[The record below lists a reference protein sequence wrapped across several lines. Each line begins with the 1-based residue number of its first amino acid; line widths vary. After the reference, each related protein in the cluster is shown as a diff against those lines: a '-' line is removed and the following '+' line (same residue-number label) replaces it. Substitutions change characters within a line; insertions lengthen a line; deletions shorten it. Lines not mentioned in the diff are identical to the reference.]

1 MQTRPGAGR
10 NLGTRPPRLRRS
22 RQVGAALLL
31 ATMLFVPLVQPGWAD
46 DGPARQVEQPPPA
59 SGLSTLRS
67 AIQER
72 LSAAD
77 GQWSV
82 SIGVP
87 GVPEGTIALDAD
99 RRVLSASLFKLVL
112 LVEALRLHR
121 AGELALDERLVMTP
135 AALALLRPLP
145 STLRLGESMAATTA
159 LERMITVSSNTGAIL
174 IGQRVGWRRS
184 QETVARLG
192 LHATSMASQPT
203 TTAADMQRLLR
214 LIAGEPADPQL
225 LHPDDAATMRHLL
238 GQQRINDRVPPELHQ
253 AGLIAHKTGDLPRL
267 LHDAGLIAGPAGPIA
282 VVLMVTEFPD
292 RNGAVAAMH
301 DIYRA
306 IYQAAEAGILPAA
319 VIPRSGPLAPAA
331 PLPTAQPTSQP
342 APPAATAT
350 PAPTPAAQPVPS
362 ETPNPTETKQPAE
375 AAIPQPTTGAPQPAI
390 DPNVACCDPTCP

>member
-10 NLGTRPPRLRRS
+10 NLGTRPLRLRRS

-46 DGPARQVEQPPPA
+46 DGSAGQVEQPA
-59 SGLSTLRS
+59 LTSGLSALRS
-67 AIQER
+67 TIQQHVT
-72 LSAAD
+72 AAG

-82 SIGVP
+82 SVGVP
-87 GVPEGTIALDAD
+87 GAPEGTIALDAD

-135 AALALLRPLP
+135 AALALLQPLP
-145 STLRLGESMAATTA
+145 STLRLGESMAAATA

-184 QETVARLG
+184 QATVARLG

-225 LHPDDAATMRHLL
+225 LHPDDAATMRYLL

-253 AGLIAHKTGDLPRL
+253 AGLIAHKTGDLPQL
-267 LHDAGLIAGPAGPIA
+267 LHDAGLITGPGGPIA
-282 VVLMVTEFPD
+282 VVLMVTEFTD
-292 RNGAVAAMH
+292 RDSAIAAMR
-301 DIYRA
+301 DVYRA
-306 IYQAAEAGILPAA
+306 IYQAAAAGVFPAA
-319 VIPRSGPLAPAA
+319 VILSNASLAPAV
-331 PLPTAQPTSQP
+331 PIPTAQPASQ
-342 APPAATAT
+342 APPAAATAT
-350 PAPTPAAQPVPS
+350 PATQPVPS

-375 AAIPQPTTGAPQPAI
+375 AAIPRPTTGAPQPAI
-390 DPNVACCDPTCP
+390 DPNAACCDPTCP

>member
-10 NLGTRPPRLRRS
+10 NLGTRPLRLRRS

-46 DGPARQVEQPPPA
+46 DGSAGQVEQPA
-59 SGLSTLRS
+59 LTSGLSALRS
-67 AIQER
+67 TIQQHVT
-72 LSAAD
+72 AAG

-82 SIGVP
+82 SVGVP
-87 GVPEGTIALDAD
+87 GAPEGTIALDAD

-135 AALALLRPLP
+135 PALALLQPLP

-203 TTAADMQRLLR
+203 TTAADMQRLMR

-253 AGLIAHKTGDLPRL
+253 AGFIAHKTGDLPRL
-267 LHDAGLIAGPAGPIA
+267 VHDAGLINGPGGPIV
-282 VVLMVTEFPD
+282 VVLMATELHD
-292 RNGAVAAMH
+292 RNGAVAAMR

-319 VIPRSGPLAPAA
+319 AIPSSGPLAPAA
-331 PLPTAQPTSQP
+331 PLPTAQPASQ
-342 APPAATAT
+342 APPAAATAT

-375 AAIPQPTTGAPQPAI
+375 AAIPQPTMGAPQPGI
-390 DPNVACCDPTCP
+390 DPNAACCAPACG